1 MSLDFFMLVEN
12 KLLGLT
18 SLGPVCSISLT
29 PASLQKRKKKESE
42 LELYTVVLVQTKYQ
56 NQGPN
61 IRSTN

>member
-1 MSLDFFMLVEN
+1 MLVEN

-18 SLGPVCSISLT
+18 SIRPVCSIFLT
-29 PASLQKRKKKESE
+29 PASLQKRKQESE
-42 LELYTVVLVQTKYQ
+42 SELYTVVLDQTKYQ